1 MPLAGGTFVGNTLYA
16 NRAATRYYE
25 DSGQGS
31 NYIGLRAPAAVASD
45 VTFLLPPADGSS
57 GHILTTD
64 GSGTLTFAA
73 PAAAGATGGGT
84 DEIFVENERT
94 VTTTYSITATKNAHS
109 VGPIALNSGVVVTVP
124 AASTW
129 MVS

>member
-1 MPLAGGTFVGNTLYA
+1 MPLAGGTFTGHVNFSNGKNARFYENTGN
-16 NRAATRYYE
+16 
-25 DSGQGS
+25 GS
-31 NYIGLRAPAAVASD
+31 NYIALRAPAAVTSD
-45 VTFLLPPADGSS
+45 VVFYLPPADGSAD
-57 GHILTTD
+57 HVLKTD
-64 GSGTLTFAA
+64 GSGNWTFGA

-94 VTTTYSITATKNAHS
+94 VTTSYSITATKNAHS